1 MSIEEMYKKRMK
13 ATLKGLLFLFL
24 IPSPG
29 LAIES
34 FSQAR
39 SYDAQV
45 LTTFDVVPDYDL
57 NIMKDRQTLFD
68 ITTNILNG
76 IKEVL
81 EKEKEPIVVICP
93 NQNKEA

>member
-1 MSIEEMYKKRMK
+1 MSIEELYKKRTK

-34 FSQAR
+34 FTEAR
-39 SYDAQV
+39 NYDS
-45 LTTFDVVPDYDL
+45 L
-57 NIMKDRQTLFD
+57 
-68 ITTNILNG
+68 
-76 IKEVL
+76 IKKTVL